1 MELFIMYTTVLSMLL
16 GLFNT
21 LLLLIIIGS
30 NMDDNAQDRL

>member
-16 GLFNT
+16 GLLNT
-21 LLLLIIIGS
+21 FLLLIIIGS